1 VSTLRGETQPART
14 LCWGR
19 EHDTWPITT
28 TGELTDTRVAAY
40 VAKYATKAAECT
52 GTLDRR
58 ITPTDQL
65 AELPVS
71 KHARRLIATCLRLGK
86 LPALADLRLTAWAHM
101 LGFRGHFSTK
111 SRHYS
116 TTFGALRAERAQH
129 QRDHAPTE
137 SLWPTPDDDTT
148 LVVTNWRF
156 ARQAHPPMPP
166 FPADATRPGTPPP
179 KSPEGGQP

>member
-1 VSTLRGETQPART
+1 
-14 LCWGR
+14 
-19 EHDTWPITT
+19 
-28 TGELTDTRVAAY
+28 

-52 GTLDRR
+52 GTLDHR
-58 ITPTDQL
+58 IAPTDQL

-71 KHARRLIATCLRLGK
+71 DHARRLIGACLRLDQ
-86 LPALADLRLTAWAHM
+86 LPGLEDLRLIAWAHM

-137 SLWPTPDDDTT
+137 SLWPTPDHDTT
-148 LVVTNWRF
+148 LVLTHWRF
-156 ARQAHPPMPP
+156 AGRARPPITPLSG
-166 FPADATRPGTPPP
+166 DAIRSGAPPP
-179 KSPEGGQP
+179 SQPEGGQP